1 VSSHRANDDEIGRRQ
16 MIEMKLQEI
25 VENINDNRKQHTDI
39 MAKFKKELEKQ
50 ARNKGKFSRKERKT
64 SHNFTCQVNVM

>member
-1 VSSHRANDDEIGRRQ
+1 
-16 MIEMKLQEI
+16 MKLQEI